1 METRQ
6 RLETW
11 PVIDA
16 EFEPTTPSPTAI
28 PEETSPIAV
37 EVKRRI
43 PKPVQVASFIGG
55 IIHG

>member
-1 METRQ
+1 MDSYQ
-6 RLETW
+6 RTETW

-16 EFEPTTPSPTAI
+16 EFEPTAHIPTAI

-43 PKPVQVASFIGG
+43 PRPVRVASFIGG
-55 IIHG
+55 ILHG